1 MKEILS
7 DVTVPCHAVGSFVHQ
22 PSFASRSSPP
32 LHWKGISVQS
42 CPSLP
47 LSLFCRTW
55 VSWADTVCPVLSYK
69 VHLNCLTIWVYS
81 FQFSDECF
89 KCSHSKWMFALGEVH
104 HRFFALS
111 KTDLEAAMR
120 TPVHKRRDQLSVL
133 SSSSSVTKPTM
144 VESSENV
151 SR

>member
-7 DVTVPCHAVGSFVHQ
+7 DVTVPCHAVGSFIHQ

-47 LSLFCRTW
+47 LSLFCRTR

-69 VHLNCLTIWVYS
+69 VRLNCLTIWVYS

-89 KCSHSKWMFALGEVH
+89 KCSHSKGSPPPVLCFIQNWSGGGYADTSPQTPGSAVCAILI
-104 HRFFALS
+104 LIC
-111 KTDLEAAMR
+111 DEANNGR
-120 TPVHKRRDQLSVL
+120 VIRERL
-133 SSSSSVTKPTM
+133 
-144 VESSENV
+144 
-151 SR
+151 